1 MMTAIRKRAGDFAA
15 IIFLVVVA
23 AVVGG
28 YILENQR
35 LRFPFIEKKPMRV
48 NAEFSTAQAVT
59 PGQGQTVRV
68 AGVKIG
74 DIGSVK
80 LKDGR
85 AIVGMDID
93 SEYENGF
100 LRQDATALLRSKT
113 GLKDMFIEVNPG
125 TPSSPAV
132 KNGYTIPINNTLPD
146 VNPDEVLSALDADT
160 RDYVKLLVNG
170 AGQGLNRRGSDFQ
183 EVLSRFEP
191 TYRDVARL
199 TGALSTR
206 RANLARL
213 IHSLQVLNVELAGSS
228 TDVSQLVEES
238 AVVFR
243 TFASEER
250 GLRASLREFPSALR
264 QTTITLGKV
273 DRFAQV
279 LRPTAD
285 RLRPAVRSIA
295 AANKPVTVLAQEATP
310 TLRDQIRPFVR
321 EARPLVNQ
329 LVDPVDQLSES
340 TPDLRRTFARL
351 NDLFNLLA
359 YNPGGREEHNRG
371 KGGVDEG
378 FLFWVAWTTHQTEHL
393 FTLNDANGSYRPV
406 FIGAPC
412 ETLAHL
418 LAETPGRAFTANFLA
433 IVTGPLCEGEIPGT
447 TSLSAT
453 ARRGRTRRRR
463 TRLPRTRAR
472 ATKGQVT
479 RAQATRA
486 RATATRARTAEA
498 IRPS

>member
-1 MMTAIRKRAGDFAA
+1 
-15 IIFLVVVA
+15 
-23 AVVGG
+23 
-28 YILENQR
+28 
-35 LRFPFIEKKPMRV
+35 
-48 NAEFSTAQAVT
+48 
-59 PGQGQTVRV
+59 VRV

-85 AIVGMDID
+85 AIVGLDID
-93 SEYENGF
+93 SEYDTGF
-100 LRQDATALLRSKT
+100 LREDATALLRSKT

-125 TPSSPAV
+125 TSSAPAV
-132 KNGYTIPINNTLPD
+132 KNGFTIPINNTLPD
-146 VNPDEVLSALDADT
+146 VNPDEVLSALDSDT
-160 RDYVKLLVNG
+160 RDYLKLLVNG

-183 EVLSRFEP
+183 EVLARFEP

-228 TDVSQLVEES
+228 TDVSELVEES

-243 TFASEER
+243 AFASEER

-264 QTTITLGKV
+264 QTTLTLDKV

-295 AANKPVTVLAQEATP
+295 RANKPVTELAREATP
-310 TLRDQIRPFVR
+310 TVRDQIRPFVR
-321 EARPLVNQ
+321 EAQPLVED
-329 LVDPVDQLSES
+329 LVDPVDQLAES
-340 TPDLRRTFARL
+340 TPDLRRTFNRL
-351 NDLFNLLA
+351 NDLFNLFA
-359 YNPGGREEHNRG
+359 YNPNGRESHERG
-371 KGGVDEG
+371 EGVDEG
-378 FLFWVAWTTHQTEHL
+378 FLFWIAWVTHQTEHL

-412 ETLAHL
+412 ETIAHL
-418 LAETPGRAFTANFLA
+418 LAENPGRAFTANFLA
-433 IVTGPLCEGEIPGT
+433 LLQNAACDDQVPGVS
-447 TSLSAT
+447 SLSANRVQIT
-453 ARRGRTRRRR
+453 DDESSKKKKNKQGSTD
-463 TRLPRTRAR
+463 
-472 ATKGQVT
+472 
-479 RAQATRA
+479 
-486 RATATRARTAEA
+486 E
-498 IRPS
+498 PSAGGSQESEGAGSEGEGEGSGDGDGPPEMTPTGPDAGSSDDKEEEE